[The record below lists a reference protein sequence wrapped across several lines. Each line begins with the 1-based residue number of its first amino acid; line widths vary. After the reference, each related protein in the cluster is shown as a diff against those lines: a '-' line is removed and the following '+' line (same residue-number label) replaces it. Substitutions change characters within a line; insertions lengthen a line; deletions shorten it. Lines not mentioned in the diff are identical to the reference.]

1 MQRKFGMNEENTSR
15 KLNKSQI
22 LTLLIASTGLFL
34 ILLIANLDEV
44 KRWVDALNRVIAPVV
59 IGLIIAYLANPFFRF
74 FEKKAFW
81 AVRPTGLRR
90 VLSLLCAYL
99 TLLVIICGL
108 LLLIIP
114 QLVDSIQNFAANFDN
129 YLESVVSQA
138 NSLIMDINA
147 GLPTKADGSPA
158 IAYLRPDGIRQS
170 VGNLMNSLLLAIK
183 NNFTP
188 DDLGMITNLL
198 DRTTSILT
206 NLIFG
211 VFISIYLLASK
222 ELRYAQIMKFRR
234 AYFSETFN
242 RRLTRFCTIADRS
255 FGGFLRG
262 KILDSGI
269 VACMVYVACLI
280 FDIPYEILVAVIVG
294 ITDMIPVIG
303 PFIGVIPTAIII
315 LLTDPIKVVIFLI
328 SILVIQQIDGNI
340 IAPKILG
347 EHTGVSSLCVMI
359 AILVMGDL
367 MGFVGMLIGVP
378 LFATIIEIVKLYLD
392 KRLIEKGLPVETES
406 YASETLAEP
415 PIVPDETP
423 SALRMMCEQLAAKTQ
438 SDNLTSFEELQLRS
452 YALAKKH
459 DLFSDTSDESI
470 SRFANEIAELFAQAQ
485 EEVNDSD
492 PSDGTEH
499 DNESSE
505 INAQSDEINGKEDE
519 LHESL

>member
-1 MQRKFGMNEENTSR
+1 MNEENTSR
-15 KLNKSQI
+15 KLNKNQ
-22 LTLLIASTGLFL
+22 TLLLLAGVTVLFL
-34 ILLIANLDEV
+34 VLLIANLDEV
-44 KRWVDALNRVIAPVV
+44 KRWVDALNRVLAPVL

-74 FEKKAFW
+74 FERKAFL
-81 AVRPTGLRR
+81 ALRPTGLRR
-90 VLSLLCAYL
+90 VLALLCAYL
-99 TLLVIICGL
+99 TLLVIIGGL

-114 QLVDSIQNFAANFDN
+114 QLVESIQNFAANFDN
-129 YLESVVSQA
+129 YLESVVNQA
-138 NSLIMDINA
+138 NNLIMNINS

-158 IAYLRPDGIRQS
+158 ISYLRPDGIRQS
-170 VGNLMNSLLLAIK
+170 VGNLMNSLLLALK

-188 DDLGMITNLL
+188 ESLGAITNLL
-198 DRTTSILT
+198 GRTTSILT

-211 VFISIYLLASK
+211 IFISIYLLASK

-242 RRLTRFCTIADRS
+242 RRLTKFCTIADRS

-262 KILDSGI
+262 KMLDSGI
-269 VACMVYVACLI
+269 VACMVYVTCLI

-294 ITDMIPVIG
+294 VTDVIPVIG

-378 LFATIIEIVKLYLD
+378 LFATIIEISKLYLD
-392 KRLIEKGLPVETES
+392 KRLAEKGLPVETE
-406 YASETLAEP
+406 AHESEAPPEP
-415 PIVPDETP
+415 TIVPDETP
-423 SALRMMCEQLAAKTQ
+423 IALRTMCEQLAAQTQ

-470 SRFANEIAELFAQAQ
+470 SRFADEIAELFAQAQ
-485 EEVNDSD
+485 EEANEYDAPDGMENCEVD
-492 PSDGTEH
+492 PENTV
-499 DNESSE
+499 
-505 INAQSDEINGKEDE
+505 QSVETDGKEDE
-519 LHESL
+519 IHESV